1 MTTDSQMSY
10 KHGEARA
17 DQTVKSIFGRRKEKA
32 AVLHKISDPFHEVQ
46 ALYSPGRRQLASEG
60 LANLREKGIGHST
73 SQISIYGPI
82 VSPHEKT
89 KTPVGS

>member
-60 LANLREKGIGHST
+60 LVNGIGHST
-73 SQISIYGPI
+73 SQLSIYGPI
-82 VSPHEKT
+82 EC
-89 KTPVGS
+89 G